1 MEWIWTPKFEFHEES
16 DPDEDQTE
24 IFAHAHITRYVP
36 PEKLIKQIYY
46 KEGGLSQYMRV
57 DDIGW
62 LNHFEDHAKAYKT
75 NNVLIYWGDDFA
87 HIDADK
93 TYSALEKL
101 ILDLEASKDERISKY

>member
-46 KEGGLSQYMRV
+46 KEGGLSQ
-57 DDIGW
+57 
-62 LNHFEDHAKAYKT
+62 
-75 NNVLIYWGDDFA
+75 
-87 HIDADK
+87 
-93 TYSALEKL
+93 
-101 ILDLEASKDERISKY
+101 